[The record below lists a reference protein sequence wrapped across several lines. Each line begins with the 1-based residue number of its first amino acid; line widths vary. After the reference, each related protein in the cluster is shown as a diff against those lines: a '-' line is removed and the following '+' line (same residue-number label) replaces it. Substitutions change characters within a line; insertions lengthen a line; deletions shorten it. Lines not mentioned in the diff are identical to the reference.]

1 MDDHPHT
8 AVPRNLYG
16 RARHRRLSDSR
27 RSALEDV
34 GPLVN
39 ISGVSMAENPER
51 KQLAP
56 DALSGGRQERWLEI
70 GFGTGEH
77 LLALARARPEIA
89 MIGAEPYLAGV
100 SRLLATARHCV
111 PDNLR
116 VHAGDGRDL
125 LDVIPD
131 QFLSRVFLLYP
142 DPWPKRRH
150 ARRRFISRENL
161 DALARTMRPE
171 GELRVATDIPLV
183 ARHCLLEAHR
193 HAGFVWT
200 AERPADW
207 RRPWPGW
214 AGTRYEQKAL
224 AAGRQPIY
232 LTLARTGAKART
244 QRA

>member
-1 MDDHPHT
+1 MAKRPHR
-8 AVPRNLYG
+8 AAPRNLYG
-16 RARHRRLSDSR
+16 RARHRRLSPSR
-27 RSALEDV
+27 RSALQDI
-34 GPLVN
+34 GPLVR

-51 KQLAP
+51 KPLAP
-56 DALSGGRQERWLEI
+56 EELSGGRQERWLEI

-77 LLALARARPEIA
+77 LLALARDRPEIA
-89 MIGAEPYLAGV
+89 MIGAEPYVAGV

-131 QFLSRVFLLYP
+131 HFLNRVFLLYP

-161 DALARTMRPE
+161 DALARTMRP
-171 GELRVATDIPLV
+171 GSELRVATDIPSV
-183 ARHCLLEAHR
+183 ARHCLLEARR
-193 HAGFVWT
+193 HAVFAWT

-214 AGTRYEQKAL
+214 VGTRYEQKAL

-232 LTLARTGAKART
+232 LTLARTGANART
-244 QRA
+244 QPA